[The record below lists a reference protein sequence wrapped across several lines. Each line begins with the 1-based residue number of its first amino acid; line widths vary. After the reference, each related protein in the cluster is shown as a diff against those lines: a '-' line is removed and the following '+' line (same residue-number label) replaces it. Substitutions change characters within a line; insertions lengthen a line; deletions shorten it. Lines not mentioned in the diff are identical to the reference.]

1 MTLYLRCT
9 LLCAAGLVTFVGAAL
24 AQTQGAQTQGAQT
37 QSGFS
42 AAINCTISP
51 SRQVDLSAP
60 FDGVVAESFVVPGQ
74 AVTAGDLLFR
84 LDTRFEQAELAAR
97 QQRIAQQTSM
107 AGLTN
112 LRTAQEQKVARL
124 QNALDQGAIS
134 FAEFESAQIELH
146 RLDVEVQRLED
157 SIASAEIDMGPLK
170 TRIEMADVLSPVSG
184 TVGEDVLDPGETTIG
199 KPLLAL
205 YVLNPLKVEA
215 FVPSQ
220 LLEKAVQKGSA
231 QLVSGSGQG
240 AKITATL
247 SHVSPIAD
255 FASNTVSVFFELS
268 APNVMPGSPCKLS
281 LD

>member
-1 MTLYLRCT
+1 MTLFQRCAGI
-9 LLCAAGLVTFVGAAL
+9 CAAGLVTSLGAVQ
-24 AQTQGAQTQGAQT
+24 AQTAG
-37 QSGFS
+37 GFS

-60 FDGVVAESFVVPGQ
+60 FDGVVADSFVVPGQ
-74 AVTAGDLLFR
+74 EVAEGDLLFR

-97 QQRIAQQTSM
+97 QQRIEQQTSM
-107 AGLTN
+107 AGLQD
-112 LRTAQEQKVARL
+112 LRSAQGRKVARL
-124 QNALDQGAIS
+124 RRALAQGAIS

-146 RLDVEVQRLED
+146 RLDVDVQRLED

-170 TRIEMADVLSPVSG
+170 TRIDMADVVSPVSG
-184 TVGEDVLDPGETTIG
+184 TVGEEVLNPGETTIG

-205 YVLNPLKVEA
+205 YVLDPLKIEA

-220 LLEKAVQKGSA
+220 LLEAVVEKGAA
-231 QLVSGSGQG
+231 QLVQG
-240 AKITATL
+240 NPNAPGITASL

-268 APNVMPGSPCKLS
+268 TPNVMPGSPCKLS